1 MKRTY
6 KLGLYL
12 LYICTDDYR
21 GSRSFSIELTFLENM
36 NSVIYRRDMFWD
48 LGSLTLQKDGVLKGY
63 LCSLK
68 EAKSITLYF
77 ICFNEFPQ
85 HGYY

>member
-1 MKRTY
+1 MIHISR
-6 KLGLYL
+6 
-12 LYICTDDYR
+12 DRYR
-21 GSRSFSIELTFLENM
+21 GGSFTIELTFLENM
-36 NSVIYRRDMFWD
+36 NCCIYRRDISKDF
-48 LGSLTLQKDGVLKGY
+48 GTLTLQKDSVLKGY

-68 EAKSITLYF
+68 EAKSIALYF